1 MAFTGVSSTRVT
13 SCYHNLLTVEAE
25 ERRSNLLLLKNECKE
40 VEEETVTDKGLG
52 CAAEQE

>member
-13 SCYHNLLTVEAE
+13 SCYHNLLTAEAE
-25 ERRSNLLLLKNECKE
+25 ERRSNLLLLKNGCKE
-40 VEEETVTDKGLG
+40 VEEKTVTGKGLG